1 MEFDNSQ
8 KMTDLERRATVSLG
22 TIYAVRMLGLFM
34 VLPVLSLYAEQL
46 VGVTP
51 LLVGLAIGAY
61 GLTQALFQIPLGM
74 LSDRVGRKP
83 VIIGGLCVFALG
95 SVVAAMSDSIVG
107 VISGRAL
114 QGAGAIAAAVMAL
127 AADLTRES
135 QRTKVMAVIGL
146 SIGLSFSFAL
156 VAGPLFHEWIGV
168 RGMFWLTSALAL
180 AAVGLLMG
188 VVPNPVRTRL
198 QRDAQV
204 VSSAFKQV
212 IKDPQLL
219 RLDFGIF
226 ILHMVL
232 TANFVVLPVVLRDQV
247 GLNVASHWMLYLPVL
262 FASFFMMLPFIILG
276 EKRRAMKQVM
286 VGAIIVLG
294 AAEISLVFSTS
305 ALLGVT
311 LSMLLFFA
319 AFNLL
324 EASLPSLVTKITA
337 PDIKGTSIGVY
348 SSSQF
353 LGAFMGGV
361 LGGAFWEVGGPTAV
375 FLCCTVAILLWLAVS
390 ASMKNPRYLSSYL
403 INVGSVTSE
412 HANTM
417 VAELARV
424 RGVAEVVIIPEDGV
438 AYLKVD
444 RRELDEK
451 RLREFSSSP
460 A

>member
-1 MEFDNSQ
+1 MEIPDSE
-8 KMTDLERRATVSLG
+8 KMTGLERRATVSLG
-22 TIYAVRMLGLFM
+22 AIYAVRMLGLFM
-34 VLPVLSLYAEQL
+34 ILPVFSLYAEQL
-46 VGVTP
+46 QDVTP

-74 LSDRVGRKP
+74 LSDRIGRKP

-95 SVVAAMSDSIVG
+95 SVLAAMSDSIGG
-107 VISGRAL
+107 VIAGRAL

-146 SIGLSFSFAL
+146 SIGASFSFAL

-168 RGMFWLTSALAL
+168 RGIFWLTSALAL
-180 AAVGLLMG
+180 AAVGLLVA

-204 VSSAFKQV
+204 VSSAIKRV
-212 IKDPQLL
+212 IKDKQLL

-226 ILHMVL
+226 VLHMVL
-232 TANFVVLPVVLRDQV
+232 TANFVVMPVVLRDQV
-247 GLNVASHWMLYLPVL
+247 GLNPSSHWMFYLPVL
-262 FASFFMMLPFIILG
+262 LVSFIMMLPFVILG
-276 EKRRAMKQVM
+276 EKRRVMKQVM

-294 AAEISLVFSTS
+294 LAEISLVFSTT
-305 ALLGVT
+305 ALLSVT

-337 PDIKGTSIGVY
+337 PDIKGTSMGVF

-353 LGAFMGGV
+353 LGAFTGG
-361 LGGAFWEVGGPTAV
+361 G
-375 FLCCTVAILLWLAVS
+375 
-390 ASMKNPRYLSSYL
+390 
-403 INVGSVTSE
+403 
-412 HANTM
+412 
-417 VAELARV
+417 
-424 RGVAEVVIIPEDGV
+424 
-438 AYLKVD
+438 
-444 RRELDEK
+444 
-451 RLREFSSSP
+451 
-460 A
+460 